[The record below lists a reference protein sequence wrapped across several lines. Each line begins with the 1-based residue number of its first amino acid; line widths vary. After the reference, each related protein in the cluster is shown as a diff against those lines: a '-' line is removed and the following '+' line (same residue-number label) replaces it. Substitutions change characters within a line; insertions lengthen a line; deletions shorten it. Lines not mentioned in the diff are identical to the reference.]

1 MKQLMIL
8 ALGAVAI
15 SAVSGCGGDSDSK
28 PATKTVVESKAKS
41 VNEEFDNKYLS
52 EVRTL
57 TKVPDLE
64 MEVYRKAARKT
75 LEQFQGESAEKAAK
89 ARGIEL
95 EDLQKMMV
103 EGLIKEVQRKLRSA
117 RRDASTPTQQKVLL
131 QGILNSL

>member
-41 VNEEFDNKYLS
+41 ANEEFDNKYLS

-117 RRDASTPTQQKVLL
+117 RRDASTPPQQKVLL